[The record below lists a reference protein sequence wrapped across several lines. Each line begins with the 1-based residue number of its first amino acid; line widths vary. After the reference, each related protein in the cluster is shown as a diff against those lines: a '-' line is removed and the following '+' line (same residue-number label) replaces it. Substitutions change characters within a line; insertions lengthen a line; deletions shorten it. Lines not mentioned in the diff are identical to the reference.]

1 MFECLDMFGMFF
13 YFRLGISHRGYVVG
27 LPSLHT
33 NSDPGR
39 PHMSALVIDQL
50 TSKSEINDHTHLSRY
65 KLNENKHRQVGV
77 LSSNLILKDLHLN
90 IVTVDM
96 GWFAPH
102 QAWYLAECYVPRE
115 TVEGYRQNIRPQC
128 VSKSGKNNISIASP
142 SVQYSSKGMAI
153 PFTLAL

>member
-13 YFRLGISHRGYVVG
+13 YFRLGISHRGYVVA

-77 LSSNLILKDLHLN
+77 LSSSLI
-90 IVTVDM
+90 
-96 GWFAPH
+96 
-102 QAWYLAECYVPRE
+102 
-115 TVEGYRQNIRPQC
+115 
-128 VSKSGKNNISIASP
+128 S
-142 SVQYSSKGMAI
+142 
-153 PFTLAL
+153 